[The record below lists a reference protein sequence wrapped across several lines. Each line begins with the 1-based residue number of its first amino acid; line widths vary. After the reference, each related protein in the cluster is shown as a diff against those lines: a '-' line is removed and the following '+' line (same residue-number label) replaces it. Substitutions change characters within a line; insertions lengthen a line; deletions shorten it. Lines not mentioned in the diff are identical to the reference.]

1 MASPSAAGS
10 PAAAAATRS
19 GAPSAADPRQRGLP
33 ASLRFDPA
41 SVLPG
46 SGGDGGGADADA
58 ELRRALVR
66 HADVSSPLGN
76 GWRLF
81 PHQKRAVLFALR
93 QRRSVLALDMGT
105 GKTLIGCVWAR
116 AFFRALRGDCL
127 VVVICPVSLK
137 PTWERTAAEAAGL
150 PVRAFGSAAGGAS
163 PPGLFVA
170 SWAAVPARVPEG
182 APPEPLARSPR
193 RLMDDDSDGG
203 GGEQPPPSPPSPPR
217 RGPARYVVVADEAH
231 SMQAMAAQRTQK
243 ALRLMLDPRCAGV
256 LLLTGTP
263 LKNGTPANLFPL
275 LRAVGHPLA
284 ASQRDYEAHFC
295 DGRYHSYG
303 GRQPVWKA
311 AGARNL
317 DQLRELSSSH
327 VLYLSKEDVLKG
339 LPGQTRVRR
348 RVPVSAQWRARHAKA
363 LQELS
368 AAFYGSQQQGGGGG
382 AGGGGQKDD
391 KVVLGALQRLRKVGS
406 LAKADAAAQIA
417 SQVLEKEPAVVVF
430 SSFVDVSSSI
440 HAQLRTMGWEGEL
453 LTGETPPGK
462 RQAMVDRFQRGESAA
477 FCATFGAGG
486 VGLTLTAACTIV
498 LVDRPWT
505 PGEAAQ
511 AEGTC
516 LPRGA
521 RRFFVRR
528 HSLNAPALCPSLSL
542 SLFLCSRPCQTAS
555 GGSGKP
561 SP

>member
-1 MASPSAAGS
+1 
-10 PAAAAATRS
+10 
-19 GAPSAADPRQRGLP
+19 
-33 ASLRFDPA
+33 
-41 SVLPG
+41 
-46 SGGDGGGADADA
+46 
-58 ELRRALVR
+58 
-66 HADVSSPLGN
+66 
-76 GWRLF
+76 
-81 PHQKRAVLFALR
+81 
-93 QRRSVLALDMGT
+93 
-105 GKTLIGCVWAR
+105 
-116 AFFRALRGDCL
+116 
-127 VVVICPVSLK
+127 
-137 PTWERTAAEAAGL
+137 
-150 PVRAFGSAAGGAS
+150 
-163 PPGLFVA
+163 
-170 SWAAVPARVPEG
+170 
-182 APPEPLARSPR
+182 
-193 RLMDDDSDGG
+193 
-203 GGEQPPPSPPSPPR
+203 
-217 RGPARYVVVADEAH
+217 VVVADEAH
-231 SMQAMAAQRTQK
+231 SMQAMAAQRTQR

-327 VLYLSKEDVLKG
+327 VLYLSKEDVLRG

-368 AAFYGSQQQGGGGG
+368 AAFYGSQQQGGGDGG
-382 AGGGGQKDD
+382 VGGGGQKDD

-440 HAQLRTMGWEGEL
+440 HAQLRSMGWEGEL

-511 AEGTC
+511 AEGNC
-516 LPRGA
+516 CAALAGFRAPPFSERARSLP
-521 RRFFVRR
+521 
-528 HSLNAPALCPSLSL
+528 LSLSL
-542 SLFLCSRPCQTAS
+542 SLLSSLPDRVRRIGQTKPVTSIWISAWDLDDQIDAMLEQKKLNAAAVLEERQAAASPGREKPSSSSLSADPVAKLSIFRMLRTVLPPHRS
-555 GGSGKP
+555 GGTAAASSSSSSQP
-561 SP
+561 SLKQTSILQFSQSKT